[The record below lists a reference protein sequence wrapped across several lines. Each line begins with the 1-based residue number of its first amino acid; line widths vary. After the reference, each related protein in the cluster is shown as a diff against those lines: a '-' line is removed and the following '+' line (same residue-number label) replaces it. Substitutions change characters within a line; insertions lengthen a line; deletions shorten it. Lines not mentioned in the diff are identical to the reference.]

1 VNKLLMYTIGGI
13 LLLSYIGHTT
23 YALAELRK
31 TNAFLV
37 EMANYN
43 ATHIE
48 TILIDVE
55 PIKQFRGL
63 TANRSFSCSIGH
75 VSAP

>member
-1 VNKLLMYTIGGI
+1 MTKLLMYTIGAI
-13 LLLSYIGHTT
+13 LLVGYVGHTT

-37 EMANYN
+37 EMINYN

-48 TILIDVE
+48 NILIDVE

>member
-1 VNKLLMYTIGGI
+1 MTKLLMYTIGTI
-13 LLLSYIGHTT
+13 LLVGYVGHTT

-37 EMANYN
+37 EMINYN

-48 TILIDVE
+48 NILIDVE

>member
-1 VNKLLMYTIGGI
+1 MNKLLMYTIGVI
-13 LLLSYIGHTT
+13 LLLTYVGHTT

-37 EMANYN
+37 EITNYQAN
-43 ATHIE
+43 
-48 TILIDVE
+48 ILESISDDVK
-55 PIKQFRGL
+55 PIKQFNGL
-63 TANRSFSCSIGH
+63 TNNRSFSCSIGH

>member
-1 VNKLLMYTIGGI
+1 VNKLLMYTIGVI
-13 LLLSYIGHTT
+13 LLVGYVGHTT

-37 EMANYN
+37 EMINYN

>member
-1 VNKLLMYTIGGI
+1 MYTIGVI

-23 YALAELRK
+23 YALADLRK

-37 EMANYN
+37 EMTEYQAN
-43 ATHIE
+43 ILE
-48 TILIDVE
+48 TISQDIQ

>member
-1 VNKLLMYTIGGI
+1 MNKLIMYTIGVI

-23 YALAELRK
+23 YALADLRK

-37 EMANYN
+37 EMTEYQAN
-43 ATHIE
+43 ILE
-48 TILIDVE
+48 TISQDIQ

-63 TANRSFSCSIGH
+63 TSNRSFSCSIGH

>member
-1 VNKLLMYTIGGI
+1 MTKLLMYTIGTI
-13 LLLSYIGHTT
+13 LLVGYVGHTT

-37 EMANYN
+37 EMINYN

-48 TILIDVE
+48 DILIDVE